1 MTSYLVTIET
11 DHHWTCFKMRT
22 RDEPTA
28 SQNVRCWCFIFWE
41 KTQKNLRGGGIYP
54 PPPGTSEGYLLIYYW
69 KAWVMRAGKDGKARV
84 SSFSSLLPSSF
95 PPSPSSKSPFESSTA
110 NGNDEKRLGRN
121 LVCQVKSLLIQVY
134 LRSGVPL
141 LVCLCGFAFTSV
153 SDLFA
158 HLHVYRSKRF
168 QGGFVINFGK
178 KKLPLEKAKCIPKHT
193 GYQFLALFIGWEY

>member
-1 MTSYLVTIET
+1 M
-11 DHHWTCFKMRT
+11 C
-22 RDEPTA
+22 
-28 SQNVRCWCFIFWE
+28 
-41 KTQKNLRGGGIYP
+41 
-54 PPPGTSEGYLLIYYW
+54 
-69 KAWVMRAGKDGKARV
+69 AGKDGKARV

-121 LVCQVKSLLIQVY
+121 QVCQVKSLLIQVH

-178 KKLPLEKAKCIPKHT
+178 KKITSRESEMYSKTHRLPVPRAFYRLRVLILISLLLVTAGFVESTISV
-193 GYQFLALFIGWEY
+193 G